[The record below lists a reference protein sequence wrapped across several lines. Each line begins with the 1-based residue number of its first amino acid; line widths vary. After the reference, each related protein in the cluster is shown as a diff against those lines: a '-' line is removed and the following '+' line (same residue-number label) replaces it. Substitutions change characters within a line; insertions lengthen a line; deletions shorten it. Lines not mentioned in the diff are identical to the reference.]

1 MRNEIITYSKLIA
14 VFVFVLFSVH
24 LSGQEYLTG
33 TDRNAELK
41 AFDHEA
47 TSSLMKQQSSLSLPF
62 FDDFSVL
69 SILPDPGRWIDQKA
83 YVNDN
88 YAANQPTIGV
98 ATLDAIDE
106 NGDPYAFHDTAS
118 VTPGDTLTSQLIDA
132 SAFTAADNIMISF
145 FIQGGGL
152 GNTPQTKDSIILQF
166 RFINDTLNEWRS
178 VWSKPG
184 TQMDTFQE
192 VRIMLNQDEYIHDS
206 TQFRFI
212 NFFSLEYAGMNCD
225 HWNIDYVNMDA
236 NRSIEDSLIDEVA
249 YTHNLNNILGTFS
262 AVPWDHFKTYYAQII
277 DNIEYRFTNYT
288 EEIMNITPYLRWTNL
303 YTGQSQDIG
312 NIANNYDPNTHYELE
327 QPVSGSL
334 FSLNDDDSARFEVQ
348 NRFYLSESDY
358 EPNNVTSR
366 TFDLY
371 NYYAYDD
378 GSAEGMYGVS
388 NKFGMIA
395 VKYNTFEADSLKAIR
410 IYFNKSLNNE
420 NRYFNLMVWDEGGS
434 GPGEELYKKTRNL
447 PEYADSINDFVTYEL
462 DSAIAVGET
471 FYIGWQ
477 KITDQR
483 LNMGFDKN
491 FIAYQKNYFNA
502 NGSWEL
508 SQYDGSLMIRPVLR
522 DMFAF
527 KDTFAPPEDPEN
539 DKDVFRV
546 YPNPVPASGVLHIKP
561 KAAHWEVELFD
572 QMGRLVYR
580 GMDEAEINMNGMQRG
595 LYILRL
601 TENMTYHTYKI
612 IKE

>member
-106 NGDPYAFHDTAS
+106 NGDLYAFPDTAS
-118 VTPGDTLTSQLIDA
+118 VMPGDTLTSQLIDA

-262 AVPWDHFKTYYAQII
+262 AVPSDHFKTYYSQII
-277 DNIEYRFTNYT
+277 DNIEYRITNYT
-288 EEIMNITPYLRWTNL
+288 EEIMN
-303 YTGQSQDIG
+303 
-312 NIANNYDPNTHYELE
+312 NT
-327 QPVSGSL
+327 
-334 FSLNDDDSARFEVQ
+334 
-348 NRFYLSESDY
+348 
-358 EPNNVTSR
+358 T
-366 TFDLY
+366 
-371 NYYAYDD
+371 
-378 GSAEGMYGVS
+378 
-388 NKFGMIA
+388 
-395 VKYNTFEADSLKAIR
+395 
-410 IYFNKSLNNE
+410 
-420 NRYFNLMVWDEGGS
+420 
-434 GPGEELYKKTRNL
+434 
-447 PEYADSINDFVTYEL
+447 
-462 DSAIAVGET
+462 
-471 FYIGWQ
+471 
-477 KITDQR
+477 
-483 LNMGFDKN
+483 
-491 FIAYQKNYFNA
+491 
-502 NGSWEL
+502 
-508 SQYDGSLMIRPVLR
+508 
-522 DMFAF
+522 
-527 KDTFAPPEDPEN
+527 
-539 DKDVFRV
+539 
-546 YPNPVPASGVLHIKP
+546 
-561 KAAHWEVELFD
+561 
-572 QMGRLVYR
+572 
-580 GMDEAEINMNGMQRG
+580 
-595 LYILRL
+595 
-601 TENMTYHTYKI
+601 
-612 IKE
+612 

>member
-1 MRNEIITYSKLIA
+1 MRNEVIIHIKIIA
-14 VFVFVLFSVH
+14 VLLLTLFAAQ
-24 LSGQEYLTG
+24 LSAQEYVTG
-33 TDRNAELK
+33 TDRNTQIKKLGDIKTARSLK
-41 AFDHEA
+41 
-47 TSSLMKQQSSLSLPF
+47 SQSSLSLPF
-62 FDDFSVL
+62 LDDFSNL
-69 SILPDPGRWIDQKA
+69 SIIPDATKWVDKKA
-83 YVNDN
+83 YINDN

-98 ATLDAIDE
+98 ATLDAIDQ
-106 NGDPYAFHDTAS
+106 NGDLYFFPDTAS
-118 VTPGDTLTSQLIDA
+118 VMPGDTLTSQIIDA
-132 SAFTAADNIMISF
+132 SAFSTVDNVMLSF
-145 FIQGGGL
+145 FVQGGGL
-152 GNTPQTKDSIILQF
+152 GNMPQPKDSIILQF
-166 RFINDTLNEWRS
+166 RYKNDTLNEWRL

-184 TQMDTFQE
+184 VQMDTFQE
-192 VRIMLNQDEYIHDS
+192 VRIMLDQDEFLHDS

-236 NRSIEDSLIDEVA
+236 NRSLEDSLIDEVA
-249 YTHNLNNILGTFS
+249 YTKNINNILGTYS
-262 AVPWDHFKTYYAQII
+262 SVPWDHFNTYYAQIM
-277 DNIEYRFTNYT
+277 DNVLYRFANYS
-288 EEIMNITPYLRWTNL
+288 EEVMNITPYLRWRNL
-303 YTGQSQDIG
+303 YTGETQDLG
-312 NIANNYDPNTHYELE
+312 NIANNYSPNTHFELE
-327 QPVSGSL
+327 QPISGSL
-334 FSLNDDDSARFEVQ
+334 FALNDGDSARFEVQ

-358 EPNNVTSR
+358 EPNNSTKR
-366 TFDLY
+366 IFDFY

-395 VKYNTFEADSLKAIR
+395 VKFNAYKADSLKAIR
-410 IYFNKSLNNE
+410 VYFNKSLNNE

-434 GPGEELYKKTRNL
+434 GPGEVLFKKTRNL

-508 SQYDGSLMIRPVLR
+508 SQYSGSLMIRPVLR
-522 DMFAF
+522 EMFAF
-527 KDTFAPPEDPEN
+527 KDTFAPPEDPQN
-539 DKDVFRV
+539 DDVKVRV
-546 YPNPVPASGVLHIKP
+546 YPNPVSSEGILNIKP
-561 KAAHWEVELFD
+561 KTDNWEIALFD
-572 QMGRLVYR
+572 QMGRIVYR
-580 GMDEAEINMNGMQRG
+580 GTNEQTIDMAEMQRG

-601 TENMTYHTYKI
+601 TENMNYHTYKI